1 MARNWAIV
9 VGINQY
15 STFLSPLKYAKQ
27 DAELMRDLFKELEF
41 DEICLFTED
50 SPPQRVGYRLLP
62 TYPSY
67 GHLHGFLWEAFKEP
81 FLSTGDNLWFF
92 FAGHGMQYAN
102 RDYLMLVDTHPNN
115 VAATGVSVDYI
126 QERLVRSGADNV
138 ILLLDACRNRGYRGV
153 NQISR
158 EARQGVIIISSCSP
172 TEVSW
177 EVDDLQHGVFTYC
190 LDEALNPR
198 RENLEKLRCATVEG
212 LNNHLRR
219 RVPFVCEWYKKFPVQ
234 TPFTKIAPLEKSH
247 LILFPKY
254 ARLEDINKLHEDAQE
269 AFSRRN
275 LDFAEQLCIR
285 ANEAAQ
291 GQNKNISDLLN
302 QIQQKRLKISSLALP
317 PFSLNQIVGDL
328 NELRDSRSAQLSEF
342 TKQAS
347 QVVTNRL
354 HSQYLGF
361 RGFLTPKIQSFGRT
375 FTSISTLNRKKALS
389 CLGLIGLSFL
399 GLVVFRSTPGNRIRF
414 QSNYPTLESVL
425 RSGNWIAADQE
436 TVNLILQNIGKPSLI
451 SLAPEDINQ
460 VSCEVLSDIDR
471 LWVQNS
477 AGKFGFSVQKRVF
490 SDIEKLA
497 PTLNQNTILSA
508 FKTQVGWDSNE
519 IWGSYLRPTAP
530 RELPAGHFPKTSF
543 RVGFSNFIQKL
554 STCQF

>member
-15 STFLSPLKYAKQ
+15 STFLSPLKYARQ

-50 SPPQRVGYRLLP
+50 SPPQRVGHRLLP

-67 GHLHGFLWEAFKEP
+67 GHLHGFLWEVFQEP

-115 VAATGVSVDYI
+115 IAATGISVDYI

-153 NQISR
+153 NLISR
-158 EARQGVIIISSCSP
+158 EARQGVITISSCSP

-177 EVDDLQHGVFTYC
+177 EVDELQHGVFTYC
-190 LDEALNPR
+190 LDEALNPKKG
-198 RENLEKLRCATVEG
+198 NIEKWRCATVEG

-219 RVPFVCEWYKKFPVQ
+219 RVPFACEWYRKFPTQ
-234 TPFTKIAPLEKSH
+234 TPFTKIAPLEKSY

-254 ARLEDINKLHEDAQE
+254 ARLEDVNKLQENAQE

-291 GQNKNISDLLN
+291 GQNKGILDLLD
-302 QIQQKRLKISSLALP
+302 QIQRKRLEVNTLALP
-317 PFSLNQIVGDL
+317 PLSLSQIVGEF
-328 NELRDSRSAQLSEF
+328 NELRDSRSAQFSEF

-347 QVVTNRL
+347 QAMTNRL
-354 HSQYLGF
+354 HGQYLGF

-375 FTSISTLNRKKALS
+375 FTSISTSNRKKALG
-389 CLGLIGLSFL
+389 CLGLIGLGFL
-399 GLVVFRSTPGNRIRF
+399 SLAVFRDIPGNHTPS
-414 QSNYPTLESVL
+414 QSNYLALESVL
-425 RSGNWIAADQE
+425 KSGNWIAADQE

-451 SLAPEDINQ
+451 SLAPGDVNQ
-460 VSCEVLSDIDR
+460 VPCEVLSDIDR

-490 SDIEKLA
+490 SDVEKFA
-497 PTLNQNTILSA
+497 PTLDRNTILSA
-508 FKTQVGWDSNE
+508 FNMQVGWDSNE
-519 IWGSYLRPTAP
+519 IWGLDPRPSTLG
-530 RELPAGHFPKTSF
+530 ELPVGHFPKTSF

-554 STCQF
+554 SACQF